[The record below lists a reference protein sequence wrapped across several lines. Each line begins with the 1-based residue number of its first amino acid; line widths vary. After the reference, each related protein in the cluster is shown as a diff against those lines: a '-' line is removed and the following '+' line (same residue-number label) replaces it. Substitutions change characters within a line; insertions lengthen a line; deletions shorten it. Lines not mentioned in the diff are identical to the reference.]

1 MIRHT
6 SVVILSGLL
15 ARPAWSQTPK
25 NQICVS
31 AVQQAYSTLE
41 FEGPGYG
48 SYYVTSCLNPMRIV
62 SIYVSSRRY
71 CKPDE
76 IVPGFEGLNDVC
88 ETYGGFSILPESAVA
103 ANLTDEAIVRMPV
116 LDMDEVSTVE
126 NVTAPFIISQSW
138 FDLSFRTT
146 VSLTIVAIRS
156 FVSLKIT
163 LRNHVG
169 YLGI

>member
-6 SVVILSGLL
+6 VVILFGIL
-15 ARPAWSQTPK
+15 AQLAWSQTPK

-48 SYYVTSCLNPMRIV
+48 SYYVTSCLNPIRIA

-76 IVPGFEGLNDVC
+76 IVPGFEGLNGIC
-88 ETYGGFSILPESAVA
+88 ETYGGVSILPESAVA
-103 ANLTDEAIVRMPV
+103 ANLTDDAIERMPV
-116 LDMDEVSTVE
+116 LDMEEVPTTE
-126 NVTAPFIISQSW
+126 NVTAPFIISRSW

-146 VSLTIVAIRS
+146 VSLTAAAIRS
-156 FVSLKIT
+156 FVS
-163 LRNHVG
+163 
-169 YLGI
+169 